1 MIQYAWRTIP
11 WPSLIPPISVY
22 YVSEWAAGQFV
33 QFKTNENHTS
43 YIGEMRGEKKEKEQ
57 SLQNTAMRMQVTTPR
72 KIYTITAFFLFF
84 LPLLFNQTTL
94 RFSALRPL
102 RQISIDCRVA
112 AHARTPHRTGRK
124 RCSSALGRPIF
135 RVSCMYILQKP
146 VVRSSMTRVLCTSF
160 VYWTLSDLPTL
171 GFYCLRRITTPEP
184 GTSSRPIHWT
194 PE

>member
-43 YIGEMRGEKKEKEQ
+43 YIGEMRGEKKGKRTIFTEYG
-57 SLQNTAMRMQVTTPR
+57 NANAGNYTPEN
-72 KIYTITAFFLFF
+72 IHHHCFFLFF

>member
-43 YIGEMRGEKKEKEQ
+43 YIGEMRGKKKEKEQ

-184 GTSSRPIHWT
+184 GTSSRPIH
-194 PE
+194 